1 MSDKYSPGMLAIRQE
16 FLDHAKQ
23 STTDA
28 FKTASKRPIS
38 KTAKITGDLIG
49 NKTANRITKIVKAII
64 IT

>member
-1 MSDKYSPGMLAIRQE
+1 MLAIRQK